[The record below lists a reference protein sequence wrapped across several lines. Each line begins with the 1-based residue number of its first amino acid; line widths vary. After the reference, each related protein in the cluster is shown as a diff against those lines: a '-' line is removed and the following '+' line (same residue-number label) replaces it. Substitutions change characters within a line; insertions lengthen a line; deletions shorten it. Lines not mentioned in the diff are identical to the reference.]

1 MQVWKLFHVRSGQLL
16 KTLKSSKNIFRPREG
31 NLHCKCNSSWILT
44 KVQYNKY
51 IDTSVQDRTTIISYN
66 QNKSASYKRKPMKFL
81 LTPRRFREVMGE
93 LWGTTAYLVG
103 TDPLIRYL
111 FGWIALPV
119 SADVNGTALL
129 SKHFSSKCTEHN
141 VADFDGTKSFL
152 WTLTNRVHF
161 FRKVSSFGK

>member
-1 MQVWKLFHVRSGQLL
+1 
-16 KTLKSSKNIFRPREG
+16 
-31 NLHCKCNSSWILT
+31 
-44 KVQYNKY
+44 
-51 IDTSVQDRTTIISYN
+51 
-66 QNKSASYKRKPMKFL
+66 MKFL

-161 FRKVSSFGK
+161 FRKVSSFGEVMHWNSRSQRIIFTISQIGATSHTIISPCLLFRLVRHYARVVWTISYVTTL